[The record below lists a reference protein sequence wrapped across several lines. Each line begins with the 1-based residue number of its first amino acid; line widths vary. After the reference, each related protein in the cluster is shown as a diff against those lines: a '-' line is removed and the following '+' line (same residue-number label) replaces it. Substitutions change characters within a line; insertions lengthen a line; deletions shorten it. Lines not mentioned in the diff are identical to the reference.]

1 MSSKSPVLTSLLM
14 ALILASTATGQR
26 GDRSGEAQTPLPESL
41 VVPASPPLE
50 PAQALASFSL
60 PEGLAVELVAAEPTV
75 IAPVA
80 SVFGPD
86 GRLWVIEM
94 PGYMSDLDGT
104 RELEPTGRIVV
115 LTDSDQDGTMDSR
128 QVFLDELVLPRA
140 LAVVDGG
147 ILAVA
152 PPNLLYARDN
162 DGDGTADETTILD
175 TSFGGLDSPEHA
187 GNGLRYGLD
196 NWLHCSQ
203 HSWEYRFK
211 DAQVQRRAVP
221 PHGQWGL
228 TSDAWGQWYYT
239 PNSYPLM
246 VDLLPKHVVSM
257 NPAQRDHAGV
267 YVHLPADQEIHSVR
281 INPGVNRAYRPET
294 LNDDYTLRHFTAACG
309 PTIYLDS
316 VLGKDYEGDA
326 FICEPSGNT
335 VEHRDLIDRVHQA
348 PELRSDP
355 NVGAIMASTDERFRP
370 VHAETG
376 PDGNLY
382 ITDLYRGILQHKIFM
397 TSFLRAQV
405 IARGLDTPVDRGR
418 IWRIVPDDGQTRLP
432 PDLTVL
438 DDVTLVKRLEDP
450 NGTVR
455 RLAQQQLVDRK
466 TLSPEAL
473 KRLQTMAGSS
483 GTPLGPTHALWT
495 LDGRSELEPLLL
507 LNSMAT
513 SDVDVRVQ
521 AIRIA
526 ANHLEAPGVEEAL
539 LKDLKHQ
546 DKTIRRMAAASLAE
560 TDASRIASELAQALD
575 SDPSDKILR
584 TAIVAGARGH
594 EVLLLQEL
602 ATLNTLAIS
611 APRAQ
616 GDLIRSIARTAAR
629 NNQPDQNLLLLELM
643 ASLPPDQYW
652 MAKAI
657 AEQVVEI
664 YHLKGA
670 QPRTIELPAVPFDW
684 SGRLE
689 EEADLSGGLLRLID
703 SHSTWPGRPGYQP
716 DIDVS
721 GFDATQAKLLQRGA
735 TLYTHCTGCHQ
746 ATGLGL
752 RGFYPPLADSPL
764 VLGHVEPLLGIL
776 LKGLEGPV
784 EIDGVVYNQPMPP
797 APVQDDED
805 LAAIASF
812 IRHAFGNDASS
823 VSTEDVSAARER
835 LKDHEGPLTI
845 ESLNAHWPQ

>member
-1 MSSKSPVLTSLLM
+1 MTPRSPVLKSLLI
-14 ALILASTATGQR
+14 ALALTSTASGQQ
-26 GDRSGEAQTPLPESL
+26 GDRAGETQPPLPESL

-50 PAQALASFSL
+50 PSEALAGFTL
-60 PEGLAVELVAAEPTV
+60 PEGLTVELVAAEPIV
-75 IAPVA
+75 IAPVT

-86 GRLWVIEM
+86 GRLWVVEM

-104 RELEPTGRIVV
+104 QELEPTGRIVA

-140 LAVVDGG
+140 LAIVEGG
-147 ILAVA
+147 ILVVA
-152 PPNLLYARDN
+152 PPNLIYARDT

-203 HSWEYRFK
+203 HAWEYRFQ
-211 DAQVQRRAVP
+211 DGQIQRRGVP
-221 PHGQWGL
+221 PHGQWGI

-246 VDLLPKHVVSM
+246 VDLLPKHVISM
-257 NPAQRDHAGV
+257 NPSQRDHAGA
-267 YVHLPADQEIHSVR
+267 YIHLPADQEVHSVR

-294 LNDDYTLRHFTAACG
+294 LNDDFTLRHFTAACG

-316 VLGKDYEGDA
+316 VLGDDYEGDA

-335 VEHRDLIDRVHQA
+335 VEHRNLIERAHQA
-348 PELRSDP
+348 PELRTDP
-355 NVGAIMASTDERFRP
+355 MIGAIIASTDERFRP

-405 IARGLDTPVDRGR
+405 VARGLDTPVDRGR
-418 IWRIVPDDGQTRLP
+418 IWRIVPDDGLTRFP

-438 DDVTLVKRLEDP
+438 DDATLIKKLDDR

-455 RLAQQQLVDRK
+455 RLTQQLLVDRE

-473 KRLQTMAGSS
+473 ESLQEMAGAS
-483 GTPLGPTHALWT
+483 GTPLGQTHALWT
-495 LDGRSELEPLLL
+495 LDGRSELEPMLLL
-507 LNSMAT
+507 EAMETPN
-513 SDVDVRVQ
+513 VNVRVQ

-526 ANHLEAPGVEEAL
+526 ANHLEVPGVEEAL
-539 LKDLKHQ
+539 LSDLKHQ
-546 DKTIRRMAAASLAE
+546 DKTIRRLAAASLALA
-560 TDASRIASELAQALD
+560 DASRIAPELALALD

-584 TAIVAGARGH
+584 TAIIAGARGQ
-594 EVLLLQEL
+594 EVSLLQSL
-602 ATLNTLAIS
+602 AMHDTWIGS
-611 APRAQ
+611 ATDPRRAMSA
-616 GDLIRSIARTAAR
+616 SIARTAAR
-629 NNQPDQNLLLLELM
+629 ANVAKQNLALLELL
-643 ASLPPDQYW
+643 AALPPDQEW
-652 MAKAI
+652 LAEVVAEEVAKIHRLRSAT
-657 AEQVVEI
+657 
-664 YHLKGA
+664 
-670 QPRTIELPAVPFDW
+670 PRTIELSAAPFDW
-684 SGRLE
+684 NGRLE
-689 EEADLSGGLLRLID
+689 EEADLAGGLLRLID

-721 GFDATQAKLLQRGA
+721 GLDATQAKLLQKGA
-735 TLYTHCTGCHQ
+735 NLYTHCTGCHQ

-752 RGFYPPLADSPL
+752 RGFYPPLADSPF
-764 VLGHVEPLLGIL
+764 VLGHAEPLLGIL
-776 LKGLEGPV
+776 IKGLEGPL
-784 EIDGVVYNQPMPP
+784 EIDGAIYNQPMPP
-797 APVQDDED
+797 APVQEDED

-812 IRHAFGNDASS
+812 IRHSFGNDASP
-823 VSTEDVSAARER
+823 VSIEEVIATRER
-835 LKDHEGPLTI
+835 LKNHEGPLTI
-845 ESLNAHWPQ
+845 ELLEVIWP